1 MKVIDAHLH
10 FSNIQSFK
18 DTAKDLAD
26 ISYNAEGLLKEY
38 KDANVVLGIGMGVV
52 ETSPGEFPDRSA
64 QALMG
69 LDLETRP
76 KQIMCCIG
84 INPFLFT
91 EKSLVELEEEL
102 QKDWVVGIKIYLGYY
117 PYYAYDEVYQPVYRL
132 AKQYDIPVVYHTGDT
147 YAEKGLLK
155 YSHPLSIDE
164 VAVEHRDVRF
174 MMAHFGDPW
183 CLTAAELIYK
193 NRNVFADLS
202 GLIVGTGERVG
213 RHFDRDN
220 RYFDHLRQALVY
232 CDSYDRLLFGTDW
245 PLVQVKPYM
254 EWLADMIPES
264 FHEDFFYHTATRVFP
279 KINKFL

>member
-18 DTAKDLAD
+18 DTASDLAD
-26 ISYNAEGLLKEY
+26 ISYNTEGLLKEY
-38 KDANVVLGIGMGVV
+38 KDANVVLGIGMGVE
-52 ETSPGEFPDRSA
+52 ETEAGEFPDRTA
-64 QALMG
+64 PALMG

-76 KQIMCCIG
+76 NQIVCCIG

-91 EKSLVELEEEL
+91 ENSLVQLEAEL
-102 QKDWVVGIKIYLGYY
+102 QKDWIVGIKIYLGYY
-117 PYYAYDEVYQPVYRL
+117 PYYAYDEVYQPIYRL
-132 AKQYDIPVVYHTGDT
+132 AKEYSVPIVYHTGDT

-155 YSHPLSIDE
+155 YSHPLTIDE
-164 VAVEHRDVRF
+164 VAVEHRDVQF

-183 CLTAAELIYK
+183 CLTAAEVIYK

-254 EWLADMIPES
+254 EWLADMIPET
-264 FHEDFFYHTATRVFP
+264 FHDDFFYHTATCVFP
-279 KINKFL
+279 KIQRFL

>member
-18 DTAKDLAD
+18 ETATDLSE
-26 ISYNAEGLLKEY
+26 ISYNAAGLMKEY
-38 KDANVVLGIGMGVV
+38 KETNVVLGIGMGVTERV
-52 ETSPGEFPDRSA
+52 PGEFPDRTTSS
-64 QALMG
+64 LMG
-69 LDLETRP
+69 LDLEHRP
-76 KQIMCCIG
+76 KEIMCCVG

-91 EKSLVELEEEL
+91 EASLVELEEEL

-117 PYYAYDEVYQPVYRL
+117 PYYAYDAVYQPIYRL
-132 AKQYDIPVVYHTGDT
+132 AKHYDVPIVYHTGDT

-155 YSHPLSIDE
+155 YSHPLTIDE
-164 VAVEHRDVRF
+164 VAVEHREVRF

-183 CLTAAELIYK
+183 CLTAAEVIYK
-193 NRNVFADLS
+193 NRNVYADLS
-202 GLIVGTGERVG
+202 GLIVGTDERVG

-254 EWLADMIPES
+254 EWLADMIPEA
-264 FHEDFFYHTATRVFP
+264 FHEDFFYHTATKVFP

>member
-18 DTAKDLAD
+18 DTATDLSE
-26 ISYNAEGLLKEY
+26 ISYDAAGLMREY
-38 KDANVVLGIGMGVV
+38 KEANVVLGIGMGVTERV
-52 ETSPGEFPDRSA
+52 PGEFPDRTTSS
-64 QALMG
+64 LMG
-69 LDLETRP
+69 LDLEHRP
-76 KQIMCCIG
+76 KEIMCCIG

-91 EKSLVELEEEL
+91 EASLVELEEEL
-102 QKDWVVGIKIYLGYY
+102 QKDWIVGIKIYLGYY
-117 PYYAYDEVYQPVYRL
+117 PYYAYDDVYQPIYRL
-132 AKQYDIPVVYHTGDT
+132 AKHYDVPIVYHTGDT

-155 YSHPLSIDE
+155 YSHPLTIDE

-183 CLTAAELIYK
+183 CLTAAEVIYK
-193 NRNVFADLS
+193 NRNVYADLS
-202 GLIVGTGERVG
+202 GLIVGTHERVG

-232 CDSYDRLLFGTDW
+232 SDSYDRLLFGTDW

-254 EWLADMIPES
+254 EWLADMIPEA